1 MPTLPLSYIE
11 LSKKNLEHNLKAL
24 RALAKPGTKIAFPVK
39 GNAYGHGLVEIVKAS
54 EKLVDY
60 FLVNS
65 IEELRLLR
73 SVSKKQTLLFG
84 YVHPAFLGEAMQL
97 GCIFGLFSVDQAQQ
111 IEKAAKKLS
120 VTAEV
125 HIACDALLGREGFLE
140 TEFADGLA
148 FIQKQKHIR
157 VTGMYAHFA
166 NIEDTNDFSHAQ
178 EQIDAYE
185 RMKSVARDSGCAGI
199 DTHIS
204 ATSGLVAYE
213 SKTGVNTIVRTGI
226 GAYGLWPS
234 EDLKKAYGK
243 KLELKPVLSWKT
255 HIAQV
260 KTLAK
265 GMTVGYGLTYVTTK
279 LTKVALI
286 PQGYSDGFPRTL
298 SSKGTVLI
306 GGKKC
311 TVIGR
316 VAMNMFVADVSK
328 VPDAKEG
335 DEVVLLGSQDTMS
348 LSAEGFA
355 ADMGTIN
362 YEAVTRISPLL
373 PRILK

>member
-1 MPTLPLSYIE
+1 
-11 LSKKNLEHNLKAL
+11 
-24 RALAKPGTKIAFPVK
+24 
-39 GNAYGHGLVEIVKAS
+39 
-54 EKLVDY
+54 
-60 FLVNS
+60 
-65 IEELRLLR
+65 
-73 SVSKKQTLLFG
+73 
-84 YVHPAFLGEAMQL
+84 
-97 GCIFGLFSVDQAQQ
+97 
-111 IEKAAKKLS
+111 
-120 VTAEV
+120 
-125 HIACDALLGREGFLE
+125 
-140 TEFADGLA
+140 
-148 FIQKQKHIR
+148 
-157 VTGMYAHFA
+157 MYAHFA

-185 RMKSVARDSGCAGI
+185 RMKIVAQDSDCGSI

-204 ATSGLVAYE
+204 ATSGLIAYE
-213 SKTGVNTIVRTGI
+213 SKTGTNTIVRTGI

-279 LTKVALI
+279 TMRAALI
-286 PQGYSDGFPRTL
+286 PQGYSDGFPRSL
-298 SSKGTVLI
+298 SNKGTVLV

-311 TVIGR
+311 PVIGR

-335 DEVVLLGSQDTMS
+335 DEVVTLGSQSALS

-362 YEAVTRISPLL
+362 YEAVTRINPLL

>member
-11 LSKKNLEHNLKAL
+11 LSKHNLEHNLKAL
-24 RALAKPGTKIAFPVK
+24 RVLSKTGTKIAFPVK

-73 SVSKKQTLLFG
+73 SVSKKQILLFG
-84 YVHPAFLGEAMQL
+84 YVHPAFLGEAIQL
-97 GCIFGLFSVDQAQQ
+97 GCILGLFSAEQAREV
-111 IEKAAKKLS
+111 EKAAKKLS
-120 VTAEV
+120 VVAEV
-125 HIACDALLGREGFLE
+125 HVACDALLGREGFLE

-148 FIQKQKHIR
+148 FIQKQKHTHI
-157 VTGMYAHFA
+157 TGMYAHFA

-185 RMKSVARDSGCAGI
+185 RMKIVAQDSGCEGI

-204 ATSGLVAYE
+204 ATSGLIAYE
-213 SKTGVNTIVRTGI
+213 SKTGTNTIVRTGI

-260 KTLAK
+260 KTLPK
-265 GMTVGYGLTYVTTK
+265 GATVGYGLTYVTTK
-279 LTKVALI
+279 ATKVALV
-286 PQGYSDGFPRTL
+286 PQGYSDGFPRSL
-298 SSKGTVLI
+298 SNKGTVLI

-311 TVIGR
+311 PVIGR

-335 DEVVLLGSQDTMS
+335 DEVVLLGSQGPKT
-348 LSAEGFA
+348 LSAEDTA
-355 ADMGTIN
+355 ADIGTIN